1 MCAVL
6 LTLFATS
13 CKKDAISNEVLKP
26 TESKHSSNGQVS
38 SRSDADDE
46 LYNQKLEQQ
55 NKTKDFKPIVLGE
68 EIKNPYTLENMTQ
81 AYLNVYGHNP
91 KNPLPVTHKYVKL
104 IPKFKVLEEQLVAD
118 NTILVQTY
126 PISRKVAEPGQY
138 YIPPGKTAEDVREF
152 YASVPANYVA
162 PKNVTMTL
170 IEDMFIPHIA
180 AELEAEAFL
189 LSDNLP
195 DDHDY
200 AINRDE
206 RIREVRENPCRNFP
220 SEIRRGDYEPCE
232 AIGNPSCSGTGR
244 LRVQNMGV
252 ATVGSAKLDPVMEVE
267 MKISNA
273 WKYETHGTGTYG
285 FFSVYNSYT
294 IGARVE
300 AYYTSVF
307 CKLIP
312 RRNIIGLN
320 TDPVVKD
327 FGWFKKSS
335 LCDLD
340 LIIPSP
346 APNKLGTN
354 ECLYYTGAI
363 TNNAVHQH
371 RKYANDELGAGVPYL
386 KIVMT
391 DNFGPHHAGTLMLND
406 LLTNQSANSVTI
418 NIAAAQIQIP
428 ISLASSSNLLKIW
441 AYDIAFGYGDDG
453 DKSGVNPNV
462 QPAYYFNFF
471 NTDRYDEMVF
481 HELCH
486 MLHYT
491 RVTPTLWTNFGLA
504 EFTNP
509 DKTNF
514 PGATYGPC
522 CTKLSPIIAVGE
534 AWAYH
539 MGHYLA
545 DKKWNGL
552 STVFPEQGDIDNNF
566 NILAFANSSNNA
578 ISSHQNFLENY
589 NPTRAADPNA
599 WLPKGLLND
608 LIDETNETQPVL
620 DEVSGF
626 TNKDFFNTLSGS
638 TSPQQWRN
646 KLIGIPGHIQQSK
659 QITKLFFDYGF

>member
-6 LTLFATS
+6 LTFFASS
-13 CKKDAISNEVLKP
+13 CKKDVISNELIKP
-26 TESKHSSNGQVS
+26 AEGKTSNGQVS
-38 SRSDADDE
+38 SRSDTDDE
-46 LYNQKLEQQ
+46 LYRQKLEAQSL
-55 NKTKDFKPIVLGE
+55 TKEFKPLVLGE
-68 EIKNPYTLENMTQ
+68 EMKNPYTLENMTQ

-104 IPKFKVLEEQLVAD
+104 VPKFKVLEEQLVAD

-126 PISRKVAEPGQY
+126 PISREVVEPGQY
-138 YIPPGKTAEDVREF
+138 YIPPGKTAEDIREF

-170 IEDMFIPHIA
+170 IEDMFIPQIA

-200 AINRDE
+200 RINRDE

-232 AIGNPSCSGTGR
+232 SINSSSCSGSGR

-252 ATVGSAKLDPVMEVE
+252 ATTGSAKLDPVMHVE

-273 WKYETHGTGTYG
+273 WKYETHSTGNFG
-285 FFSVYNSYT
+285 LFSVYNTYT

-300 AYYTSVF
+300 VNYTSVH
-307 CKLIP
+307 CTIIP
-312 RRNIIGLN
+312 RKNILSYFK

-327 FGWFKKSS
+327 FGWFKQSS

-346 APNKLGTN
+346 TPNVLGTN

-363 TNNAVHQH
+363 SNNVVHQH
-371 RKYANDELGAGVPYL
+371 RKYSNDELGATIPKL
-386 KIVMT
+386 KIVMS
-391 DNFGPHHAGTLMLND
+391 DSKGPHHAATMMLHDLILNHTANTLQID
-406 LLTNQSANSVTI
+406 
-418 NIAAAQIQIP
+418 IAKKTLDVPVAFAG
-428 ISLASSSNLLKIW
+428 LVKTW
-441 AYDIAFGYGDDG
+441 AYDLILGYGDDG
-453 DKSGVNPNV
+453 NKSGIFPNV

-471 NTDRYDEMVF
+471 NTDRYDEMVY

-491 RVTPTLWTNFGLA
+491 KVSNQTWLDFGLA
-504 EFTNP
+504 EYKNP
-509 DKTNF
+509 DNG
-514 PGATYGPC
+514 PGTYGPC
-522 CTKLSPIIAVGE
+522 CQSFSPIIAVGE

-539 MGHYLA
+539 MGHFLA
-545 DKKWNGL
+545 NKKWGGL
-552 STVFPEQGDIDNNF
+552 STIFPEQGDIDKNL
-566 NILAFANSSNNA
+566 NILVFANSSNNA
-578 ISSHQNFLENY
+578 ISSHNNFLENY
-589 NPTRAADPNA
+589 DPTRTQDPNA

-608 LIDETNETQPVL
+608 LIDETNENNTSVT
-620 DEVSGF
+620 DNVSGF
-626 TNKDFFNTLSGS
+626 QNKDFFNTLSG
-638 TSPQQWRN
+638 TVTPQ
-646 KLIGIPGHIQQSK
+646 
-659 QITKLFFDYGF
+659 